1 MKRNHFLQLII
12 CSLAILFCFSAQAQT
27 ISRTEAESWVSD
39 KGQQLLDTF
48 NEPNL
53 AHKYQKLDQLFANHI
68 DLDYIGKFVIG
79 KYWRKMTIEQQQKYQ
94 DLFKRYSLAVYKTFP
109 LSFEN
114 KIGFEINNVMVG
126 QDYADVSAGID
137 VGQKNASGQP
147 QKFLVVFRII
157 RSGKDLKIID
167 LKLAESSLILSYRSR
182 FYQMVA
188 NADEDISWFLEDLE
202 TTVVSTEKTNAL
214 RLEQEGGH

>member
-12 CSLAILFCFSAQAQT
+12 CSLAILFSFSAQAQT
-27 ISRTEAESWVSD
+27 ISRTEAESWIND

-48 NEPNL
+48 NESDL
-53 AHKYQKLDQLFANHI
+53 SRKYQKLDQLFGSHV

-79 KYWRKMTIEQQQKYQ
+79 KYWRKMTPEQQQKYQ
-94 DLFKRYSLAVYKTFP
+94 NLFKRYALAVYKTFP

-114 KIGFEINNVMVG
+114 KIGFEINNVMIE
-126 QDYADVSAGID
+126 QDYADVSAGVD
-137 VGQKNASGQP
+137 TGQKNASGQP
-147 QKFLVVFRII
+147 QKFLVVFRIV
-157 RSGKDLKIID
+157 RNDNDLKIID

-188 NADEDISWFLEDLE
+188 NADEDIGWFLEDLE
-202 TTVVSTEKTNAL
+202 TSVVSTEKTNAL
-214 RLEQEGGH
+214 RLEQER